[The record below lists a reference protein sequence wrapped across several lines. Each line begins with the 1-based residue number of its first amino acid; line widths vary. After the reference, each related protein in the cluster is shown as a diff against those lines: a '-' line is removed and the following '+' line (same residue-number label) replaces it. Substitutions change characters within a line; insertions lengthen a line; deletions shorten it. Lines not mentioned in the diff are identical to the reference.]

1 MTIATSTNKKIIRIG
16 VDNYLLLMGES
27 FDKETMIDSLTRM
40 ISPTQGLSGRDSI
53 FIDIGSLYSVDGIE
67 LLISVAS
74 VKLFVEDNEVFIKID
89 FLDPAN
95 GSKIKTDK
103 DRFTINDL
111 ELPDV
116 IEDIAN
122 SLMVVVDGY
131 RKVVTYGC

>member
-40 ISPTQGLSGRDSI
+40 ILPTQGLTGRDSI
-53 FIDIGSLYSVDGIE
+53 FIDIGSLYSVDGVE

-74 VKLFVEDNEVFIKID
+74 VKLLVEDNEVFIKID

-103 DRFTINDL
+103 DRFIINDL
-111 ELPDV
+111 ELSDV

>member
-1 MTIATSTNKKIIRIG
+1 MTIATTTNKKIIRLG

-27 FDKETMIDSLTRM
+27 FNKETMIDSLTRM

-53 FIDIGSLYSVDGIE
+53 FIDVGSLYSVDGIE
-67 LLISVAS
+67 LLVSVAS
-74 VKLFVEDNEVFIKID
+74 VKLFVEGDEVFIKID
-89 FLDPAN
+89 FRDPAN

-103 DRFTINDL
+103 DRFIIVDL
-111 ELPDV
+111 ELSDV
-116 IEDIAN
+116 IEDIAD